1 MINMLDES
9 ILNITR
15 DLERNNLLEHTLIVF
30 TSDVRN
36 QIKITILLYV
46 KQRLFYLRMA
56 EKFQTFTETIR

>member
-36 QIKITILLYV
+36 QIEIMIAYS
-46 KQRLFYLRMA
+46 
-56 EKFQTFTETIR
+56 